1 MDLDLDLDLESLD
14 LKTISL
20 NSNTDSS
27 ISANNRGN
35 LDGLNIRSSK
45 PNLTISTSNNDLM
58 PNMSSNDDLG
68 DLGLS
73 LLANKKK
80 QRTESESSD
89 NHLGSSN
96 SNSESTSF
104 FGNTTSFSGGSG
116 GDGGGSG
123 GGSSGGSSEVL
134 GNNSFDSMT
143 NIDLDKELNKLNLD
157 DNSGSSGG
165 MSGPGLPNFDSN
177 NTSTSTSFPSNTPTN
192 TTGNLYNSIPK
203 TDNMSYE
210 DIQKAK
216 FDLLCKFE
224 RLRDKGV
231 RVPKTFSMSSDYEE
245 MQYEYDR
252 LVHARKMTNS
262 VKMQRQ
268 MLISFVTGAEFL
280 NNKFDP
286 FDLKLNDWSEH
297 VHENINDYDDIFEEL
312 YEKYKGSAQMAPELR
327 LMFTLAGSAFMYHLS
342 NSMFKSSL
350 PNMNDVMKQNPDLM
364 KQFTDATMNSMGKQ
378 NPGFAGFMGNMMG
391 SGGGSRGPEPPQYNP
406 MSGPPFSNPSAP
418 PRNEPDVPQDL
429 DSLINNLSDD
439 NREINLDNL

>member
-1 MDLDLDLDLESLD
+1 MDFDLDLESLD

-20 NSNTDSS
+20 NSKVDSS
-27 ISANNRGN
+27 ISANNNGN
-35 LDGLNIRSSK
+35 LDGFNIRTSR
-45 PNLTISTSNNDLM
+45 PDLTISTSNDDLM
-58 PNMSSNDDLG
+58 PNLSNNDDLG

-80 QRTESESSD
+80 QRPDNESQETGSSTSNTES
-89 NHLGSSN
+89 N
-96 SNSESTSF
+96 SF
-104 FGNTTSFSGGSG
+104 FGG
-116 GDGGGSG
+116 G
-123 GGSSGGSSEVL
+123 GGSSSGGGGGGGSSEVL

-143 NIDLDKELNKLNLD
+143 NIDLDKELNKLNLESD
-157 DNSGSSGG
+157 GGGG
-165 MSGPGLPNFDSN
+165 MSGPGLPNFDSSSTNFSSN
-177 NTSTSTSFPSNTPTN
+177 NTDQNTASTSS
-192 TTGNLYNSIPK
+192 LYNTIPR
-203 TDNMSYE
+203 TEGMSYE

-252 LVHARKMTNS
+252 LVHQRKMTNS

-312 YEKYKGSAQMAPELR
+312 YDKYRGSAQMAPELR

-378 NPGFAGFMGNMMG
+378 NPGFAGFMGNVMNG
-391 SGGGSRGPEPPQYNP
+391 GGGGGGSRGPEPPQYNP
-406 MSGPPFSNPSAP
+406 MSGPPFSNPTAP
-418 PRNEPDVPQDL
+418 PRNEQGVPQDL

-439 NREINLDNL
+439 SREINLDNL